1 MYYKV
6 RLIMYEIAELE
17 HFLRK
22 ALLAALFACATALP
36 LALFGCAPDDAAE
49 ASGSQG
55 DVSAPISSSI
65 TAEEA
70 KRMIDEEDVT
80 VVDVRGESEYSEAH
94 VPGAICLPIE
104 EIGTNKLGV
113 LPDFDA
119 KIIVYCRT
127 GAQSKQAVDK
137 LTAIGYTSV
146 YDLGG
151 IRDWIYETEHS

>member
-1 MYYKV
+1 M
-6 RLIMYEIAELE
+6 
-17 HFLRK
+17 RK
-22 ALLAALFACATALP
+22 ALLAAFFACAVASAFALC
-36 LALFGCAPDDAAE
+36 GCASDDAAE
-49 ASGSQG
+49 ASGSQS
-55 DVSAPISSSI
+55 SASTPIFSSI

-70 KRMIDEEDVT
+70 KRMIDEGDVT

-104 EIGTNKLGV
+104 EIGSNKLGI

-127 GAQSKQAVDK
+127 GAQSKQAVEK
-137 LTAIGYTSV
+137 LASIGYTSV

-151 IRDWIYETEHS
+151 IRDWTYETERS